1 MTRSGLLETR
11 GHLSQIINRVL
22 HGEEHLILRN
32 NVPVAKIV
40 PIPTAVNNQ
49 MRALIKEIKAIRSSA
64 GKITSKDM
72 TQWKK
77 EGRA

>member
-22 HGEEHLILRN
+22 NGEEHLILRN
-32 NVPVAKIV
+32 HVPVAKIV
-40 PIPTAVNNQ
+40 PVQEAVNDQ
-49 MRALIKEIKAIRSSA
+49 ISAVIKEIKSIRSSI
-64 GKITSKDM
+64 GKVTAEEI
-72 TQWKK
+72 TQWKR